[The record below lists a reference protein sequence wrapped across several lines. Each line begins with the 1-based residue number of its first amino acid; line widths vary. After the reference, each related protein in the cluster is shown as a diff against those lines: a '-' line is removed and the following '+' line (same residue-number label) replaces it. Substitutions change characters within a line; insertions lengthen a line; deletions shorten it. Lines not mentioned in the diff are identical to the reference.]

1 MYQTEASDKYQR
13 TRIAGKIGIWETELY
28 PYRNSSVC
36 IHTGSCPALQSR
48 ILPQRLQPYDNNASN
63 HLFRMESK
71 RDNINGFSAKIR

>member
-28 PYRNSSVC
+28 LYRNSFVC
-36 IHTGSCPALQSR
+36 FHTGSSLHDRAEYYRSFFN
-48 ILPQRLQPYDNNASN
+48 PYGNNASN

-71 RDNINGFSAKIR
+71 HDIINGFSAKIR